1 MSAREKKSSPVFLS
15 DFERIDAHIIAD
27 EEYEELPEL
36 DDEMFA
42 RGIVKKAGRP
52 ISNNPKKLIS
62 IRLPEA
68 VIEKWKATGKGWQT
82 RMAEKL
88 GEV

>member
-1 MSAREKKSSPVFLS
+1 MKISFDRM
-15 DFERIDAHIIAD
+15 DAHD
-27 EEYEELPEL
+27 FSKEEYDELPEISEEVL
-36 DDEMFA
+36 A

-52 ISNNPKKLIS
+52 ISTNPKKLIS
-62 IRLPEA
+62 LRISLE
-68 VIEKWKATGKGWQT
+68 VLEKWKATGKGWQT